1 MAGVSRQYLYNNF
14 KNAITEIRQEDRKA
28 SVNID
33 GKTVP
38 LRTTEEYQHVEA
50 LLRKKIE
57 SMKKELGSVRSEN
70 GRLKQALEKE
80 RGKAEHFRQNWINAQ
95 IKI

>member
-1 MAGVSRQYLYNNF
+1 MPLLKYAKRIGRLLSISMEKRFRSELP
-14 KNAITEIRQEDRKA
+14 KNI
-28 SVNID
+28 
-33 GKTVP
+33 
-38 LRTTEEYQHVEA
+38 QHVEA